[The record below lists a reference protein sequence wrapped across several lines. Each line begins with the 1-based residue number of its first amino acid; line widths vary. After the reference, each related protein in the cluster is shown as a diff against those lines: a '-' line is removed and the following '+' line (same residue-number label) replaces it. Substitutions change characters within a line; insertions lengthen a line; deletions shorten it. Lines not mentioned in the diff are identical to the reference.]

1 MSYDSGICESAKR
14 NEILMSLGNSVA
26 SSEGKAQRGAHAQ
39 HNCTTTAITQYF
51 DSQCLSRLQTVS
63 ERTVVIALTK

>member
-1 MSYDSGICESAKR
+1 
-14 NEILMSLGNSVA
+14 MSLGNSVA